1 MTLAKLVKTKAN
13 RVLGIDA
20 STNSI
25 AFCLMENDIPL
36 KWGKV
41 ELSGSDIYDKIYDA
55 KIKMHSMLDQL
66 KSDYIAVDGAIL
78 VRSPDAV
85 IKLSYVYGVVIAEL
99 MSTGA
104 SVITI
109 SPSSWQAYI
118 GNKNPTKE
126 EKAAIRVKN
135 PGYAESWYKNQL
147 RNMRKQRTADYFN
160 KKYNISLEDFD
171 VADSFGI
178 AHYANKVLLNDE
190 IISKPDLAIQKV
202 CSTKENGN

>member
-1 MTLAKLVKTKAN
+1 MKLAELIKTKAN

-25 AFCLMENDIPL
+25 AFCLMENNVPI

-41 ELSGSDIYDKIYDA
+41 ELSGADIYEKIYDA
-55 KIKMHSMLDQL
+55 KLKMHAMLNEL
-66 KSDYIAVDGAIL
+66 ESDYIAVEGAIL

-104 SVITI
+104 KVITI

-118 GNKNPTKE
+118 GNKNPTKD
-126 EKAAIRVKN
+126 EKSAIRLAN
-135 PGYAESWYKNQL
+135 PGYADSWYKNQL
-147 RNMRKQRTADYFN
+147 RNMRKQRTANYFN
-160 KKYNISLEDFD
+160 NKYNIVVDDFD

-178 AHYANKVLLNDE
+178 AHYANKVLTE
-190 IISKPDLAIQKV
+190 R
-202 CSTKENGN
+202 

>member
-1 MTLAKLVKTKAN
+1 MRLNELIKTKAY

-25 AFCLMENDIPL
+25 AFCLLENNVPL
-36 KWGKV
+36 KWGKINI
-41 ELSGSDIYDKIYDA
+41 EGSDIYEKIYDA
-55 KIKMHSMLDQL
+55 KVKMSVMLEEL
-66 KSDYIAVDGAIL
+66 KSDYIAVEGAVL

-104 SVITI
+104 KVITI
-109 SPSSWQAYI
+109 SPTAWQAHI
-118 GNKNPTKE
+118 GNKNPTKD
-126 EKAAIRVKN
+126 EKSRIRAEH
-135 PGYAESWYKNQL
+135 PGYADSWYKNQL

-160 KKYNISLEDFD
+160 EKYGLTLSDFD

-178 AHYANKVLLNDE
+178 AYYANEVL
-190 IISKPDLAIQKV
+190 
-202 CSTKENGN
+202 TKR

>member
-1 MTLAKLVKTKAN
+1 MTLASLVKTKAS

-25 AFCLMENDIPL
+25 AFCLMENDVPL
-36 KWGKV
+36 KWGKIN
-41 ELSGSDIYDKIYDA
+41 LSGNDIFEKIYDA
-55 KIKMHSMLDQL
+55 KVKMHVMLDELQA
-66 KSDYIAVDGAIL
+66 DYIAVEGAVL

-104 SVITI
+104 KVITI
-109 SPSSWQAYI
+109 SPTSWQAYI

-126 EKAAIRVKN
+126 EKSGIRLAN

-160 KKYNISLEDFD
+160 RKYNLSVSDFD

-178 AHYANKVLLNDE
+178 AHYANKEL
-190 IISKPDLAIQKV
+190 
-202 CSTKENGN
+202 TKR

>member
-1 MTLAKLVKTKAN
+1 MTLADLVKTKAG

-25 AFCLMENDIPL
+25 AFCLMENDKPL

-55 KIKMHSMLDQL
+55 KKKMHVMLEEL
-66 KSDYIAVDGAIL
+66 KSDYIVVEGAIL

-104 SVITI
+104 KVITI
-109 SPSSWQAYI
+109 SPTAWQAYI

-126 EKAAIRVKN
+126 EKADIRTKH
-135 PGYAESWYKNQL
+135 PGYADSWYKNQI
-147 RNMRKQRTADYFN
+147 RNMRKQRTVNYFN
-160 KKYNISLEDFD
+160 DKYNLSLDDFD

-178 AHYANKVLLNDE
+178 AHYANKVLTE
-190 IISKPDLAIQKV
+190 R
-202 CSTKENGN
+202 

>member
-1 MTLAKLVKTKAN
+1 MTLADLVKTQAN
-13 RVLGIDA
+13 TVLGIDA
-20 STNSI
+20 STNSV
-25 AFCLMENDIPL
+25 AFCLMKNDKPI

-41 ELSGSDIYDKIYDA
+41 EFIGADIFEKIYDA
-55 KIKMHSMLDQL
+55 KNKMHAMLDEL
-66 KSDYIAVDGAIL
+66 KSDYIVVEGAIL

-126 EKAAIRVKN
+126 EKAAVRLKN
-135 PGYAESWYKNQL
+135 PGYADSWYKTQL
-147 RNMRKQRTADYFN
+147 RNMRKQRTVDYFN
-160 KKYNISLEDFD
+160 KKYNLSLADFD
-171 VADSFGI
+171 VADAFGI
-178 AHYANKVLLNDE
+178 AHYSNQVL
-190 IISKPDLAIQKV
+190 
-202 CSTKENGN
+202 TKR

>member
-1 MTLAKLVKTKAN
+1 MKLADLVKIKAN

-36 KWGKV
+36 KWGKIN
-41 ELSGSDIYDKIYDA
+41 LSGNDIFEKIYDA
-55 KIKMHSMLDQL
+55 KVKMSVMLDEL
-66 KSDYIAVDGAIL
+66 KSDYIAVEGAIL

-126 EKAAIRVKN
+126 EKSAIRVKN
-135 PGYAESWYKNQL
+135 PGYADSWYKNQI
-147 RNMRKQRTADYFN
+147 RNMRKQRTVDYFN
-160 KKYNISLEDFD
+160 DKYSLCIEDFD

-178 AHYANKVLLNDE
+178 AHYANKVLTE
-190 IISKPDLAIQKV
+190 R
-202 CSTKENGN
+202 

>member
-1 MTLAKLVKTKAN
+1 MTLASLIKTKAH

-20 STNSI
+20 STSSI
-25 AFCLMENDIPL
+25 AFCLMENNIPI

-41 ELSGSDIYDKIYDA
+41 NLVGNDIYEKIYNA
-55 KIKMHSMLDQL
+55 KVKMSVMLDEL
-66 KSDYIAVDGAIL
+66 KSDYIAVEGAIL

-109 SPSSWQAYI
+109 SPSAWQSHI
-118 GNKNPTKE
+118 GNKNPTKD
-126 EKAAIRVKN
+126 EKEAIRVNN
-135 PGYAESWYKNQL
+135 PGYADSWYKNQL

-160 KKYNISLEDFD
+160 KKYGVLVEDFD

-178 AHYANKVLLNDE
+178 AYYANEVL
-190 IISKPDLAIQKV
+190 
-202 CSTKENGN
+202 TKR

>member
-1 MTLAKLVKTKAN
+1 MTLANLVKTKAQ

-20 STNSI
+20 STNSV
-25 AFCLMENDIPL
+25 AFCLMENDKPL
-36 KWGKV
+36 KWGKI
-41 ELSGSDIYDKIYDA
+41 EFIGADIFDKIYDA
-55 KIKMHSMLDQL
+55 KIKMNAMLDEL
-66 KSDYIAVDGAIL
+66 KSDYIVVEGAIL

-135 PGYAESWYKNQL
+135 PGYADSWYKTQL
-147 RNMRKQRTADYFN
+147 RNMRKQRTVDYFN
-160 KKYNISLEDFD
+160 NKYKLDLTDFD
-171 VADSFGI
+171 VADAFGI
-178 AHYANKVLLNDE
+178 AHYSNQVL
-190 IISKPDLAIQKV
+190 
-202 CSTKENGN
+202 TKR

>member
-1 MTLAKLVKTKAN
+1 MKLAELVKTKAN

-25 AFCLMENDIPL
+25 AFCLMENDKPL
-36 KWGKV
+36 KWGKI
-41 ELSGSDIYDKIYDA
+41 EFAGSDIYEKIYDA
-55 KIKMHSMLDQL
+55 KVKVSAMLDQL
-66 KSDYIAVDGAIL
+66 KSDYIVVEGAVFVKSA
-78 VRSPDAV
+78 DAV

-118 GNKNPTKE
+118 GNKNPTKD
-126 EKAAIRVKN
+126 EKQAIRVKN
-135 PGYAESWYKNQL
+135 PGYAESWYKSHL
-147 RNMRKQRTADYFN
+147 RNMRKQRTVDYFN
-160 KKYNISLEDFD
+160 NKYGLSLNDFD

-178 AHYANKVLLNDE
+178 AHYANKVLTE
-190 IISKPDLAIQKV
+190 R
-202 CSTKENGN
+202 

>member
-1 MTLAKLVKTKAN
+1 MTLASLKKTQAN

-25 AFCLMENDIPL
+25 AFCLMENDVPL
-36 KWGKV
+36 KWGKLNL
-41 ELSGSDIYDKIYDA
+41 EGIDIYEKIYDA
-55 KIKMHSMLDQL
+55 KKKMAMMLDEL
-66 KSDYIAVDGAIL
+66 KSDYIVVEGAIL

-109 SPSSWQAYI
+109 SPTSWQAYI

-126 EKAAIRVKN
+126 EKAGIRLKS
-135 PGYAESWYKNQL
+135 PGYADSWYKNQI
-147 RNMRKQRTADYFN
+147 RNMRKQRTVDYFN
-160 KKYNISLEDFD
+160 NKYNLSLDDFD

-178 AHYANKVLLNDE
+178 AHYANKVLTE
-190 IISKPDLAIQKV
+190 R
-202 CSTKENGN
+202 

>member
-1 MTLAKLVKTKAN
+1 MTLASLKKTQAS

-20 STNSI
+20 STNSV
-25 AFCLMENDIPL
+25 AFCLMENDKPI
-36 KWGKV
+36 KWGKI
-41 ELSGSDIYDKIYDA
+41 ELSGSDIYDKIYNA
-55 KIKMHSMLDQL
+55 KVKVHAMLNEL
-66 KSDYIAVDGAIL
+66 KSDYIVVEGAIL

-104 SVITI
+104 KVITI
-109 SPSSWQAYI
+109 PPSSWQSYI
-118 GNKNPTKE
+118 GNKNPTKD

-160 KKYNISLEDFD
+160 KKYNLNISDFD

-178 AHYANKVLLNDE
+178 AHYANKVLTE
-190 IISKPDLAIQKV
+190 R
-202 CSTKENGN
+202 

>member
-1 MTLAKLVKTKAN
+1 MKLAELVKTKAH

-41 ELSGSDIYDKIYDA
+41 ELSGSDIYEKIHDA
-55 KIKMHSMLDQL
+55 KIKMHAMLEEL
-66 KSDYIAVDGAIL
+66 KSDYIVVEGAVL

-104 SVITI
+104 KVITI
-109 SPSSWQAYI
+109 SPTAWQAYI
-118 GNKNPTKE
+118 GNKNPTKD
-126 EKAAIRVKN
+126 EKSAIRLAN
-135 PGYAESWYKNQL
+135 PGYADSWYKNKL
-147 RNMRKQRTADYFN
+147 RNMRKQRTVDYFN
-160 KKYNISLEDFD
+160 SKYNLAVSDFD
-171 VADSFGI
+171 VADAFGI
-178 AHYANKVLLNDE
+178 AHYANKVLTE
-190 IISKPDLAIQKV
+190 R
-202 CSTKENGN
+202 

>member
-1 MTLAKLVKTKAN
+1 MTLASLKKTQAS

-25 AFCLMENDIPL
+25 AFCLMENDVPL
-36 KWGKV
+36 KWGKIN
-41 ELSGSDIYDKIYDA
+41 LSGEDIYDKIYDA
-55 KIKMHSMLDQL
+55 KVKMSSMLNEL
-66 KSDYIAVDGAIL
+66 KSDYIVVEGAVFVKSA
-78 VRSPDAV
+78 DAV

-104 SVITI
+104 KVITI

-126 EKAAIRVKN
+126 EKAAIRAKS
-135 PGYAESWYKNQL
+135 PGYADSWYQNQL
-147 RNMRKQRTADYFN
+147 RNMRKQRTVDYFN
-160 KKYNISLEDFD
+160 KKYNLSLEDFD

-178 AHYANKVLLNDE
+178 AHYSNSIL
-190 IISKPDLAIQKV
+190 
-202 CSTKENGN
+202 TKR

>member
-1 MTLAKLVKTKAN
+1 MKLADLVKTKAH

-25 AFCLMENDIPL
+25 AFCLMENDVPL
-36 KWGKV
+36 KWGKI
-41 ELSGSDIYDKIYDA
+41 ELAGMDIYDKIHDA
-55 KIKMHSMLDQL
+55 KIKMHAMLDEL
-66 KSDYIAVDGAIL
+66 KSDYIVVEGAIL

-104 SVITI
+104 KVITI
-109 SPSSWQAYI
+109 SPTSWQAYI

-126 EKAAIRVKN
+126 EKAAIRLKH
-135 PGYAESWYKNQL
+135 PGYADSWYKNQI
-147 RNMRKQRTADYFN
+147 RNMRKQRTVDYFN
-160 KKYNISLEDFD
+160 SKYGLSLDDFD

-178 AHYANKVLLNDE
+178 AHYTNKVLTE
-190 IISKPDLAIQKV
+190 R
-202 CSTKENGN
+202 